1 MSMSSRLLRAAAPV
15 ELISLA
21 LLLVN
26 LATVHWQAVASL
38 FGPVHGC
45 AYLFVIGATIHKSR
59 AIGRRGS
66 REPGSREPGSREPGS
81 REPGSREPGSREP
94 GSRGDVSEQSQV
106 EGCIDGGNGSLS

>member
-1 MSMSSRLLRAAAPV
+1 MSMSLRLLRAAAPV

-81 REPGSREPGSREP
+81 REPGSR
-94 GSRGDVSEQSQV
+94 GDVSEQSQV

>member
-1 MSMSSRLLRAAAPV
+1 MSMSLRLLRAAAPV

-66 REPGSREPGSREPGS
+66 REPGSREPGSR
-81 REPGSREPGSREP
+81 
-94 GSRGDVSEQSQV
+94 GDVSEQSQV

>member
-66 REPGSREPGSREPGS
+66 REPGSREPGSR
-81 REPGSREPGSREP
+81 
-94 GSRGDVSEQSQV
+94 GDVSEQSQV

>member
-1 MSMSSRLLRAAAPV
+1 MSMSLRLLRAAAPV

-81 REPGSREPGSREP
+81 R
-94 GSRGDVSEQSQV
+94 GDVSEQSQV

>member
-26 LATVHWQAVASL
+26 LATAHWQAVASL

-59 AIGRRGS
+59 DTRTRLLAIVPGIGGLLVIRRHKTRPATPAEAEEFS
-66 REPGSREPGSREPGS
+66 ATPR
-81 REPGSREPGSREP
+81 
-94 GSRGDVSEQSQV
+94 QA
-106 EGCIDGGNGSLS
+106 SLDQDATS